1 MPKAYQISDENGK
14 EIREAMKTV
23 RNKNIYRRLEAV
35 ALRTEGKSNAEIA
48 EITRYHP
55 KRVSQ
60 LVSQYC
66 NEGIE
71 TLMSDGRKGGNH
83 RYMSQTAEKEFLDK
97 FKNVSEAG
105 QVMTVSDMRVAYDKK
120 TGKSSAKST
129 VYFLLKRHGWR
140 KVMPRSQHPKKAS
153 EEAIEASKKL
163 TLESEK

>member
-1 MPKAYQISDENGK
+1 MPKRYQINDGNVK

-23 RNKNIYRRLEAV
+23 KNKNIYRRLEAV
-35 ALRTEGKSNAEIA
+35 ALRAEGKSNAEIA
-48 EITRYHP
+48 EITKYHP

-83 RYMSQTAEKEFLDK
+83 RYMSRVAETELLDK
-97 FKNVSEAG
+97 LKNVSESG
-105 QVMTVSDMRVAYDKK
+105 QVITVSDIRAAYDKK
-120 TGKSSAKST
+120 VGKPSATST

-140 KVMPRSQHPKKAS
+140 KVMPRSRHPEKAS
-153 EEAIEASKKL
+153 NEAIEASKKL